1 MVVCIIRHLRYSRGG
16 KEVNLLTPNEQ
27 RKLRKIIFSLRTFRD
42 EYARHDDTVM
52 ASKFARAMVIL
63 MEALQEE
70 KTNDA

>member
-1 MVVCIIRHLRYSRGG
+1 
-16 KEVNLLTPNEQ
+16 LTPNEQ

-42 EYARHDDTVM
+42 EYSRQDNTVM
-52 ASKFARAMVIL
+52 ALKFARAMAIL